1 MDLLKFDDL
10 SLFKSIALDEE
21 TLMMHSKC
29 GKYSFYINF
38 KDEIRGVDYYELAI
52 ATEDSVGF
60 INKSG
65 NASVIKK
72 VVLDTL
78 ANKKGD
84 NLVDDKKKSIP
95 SKVSKSVKS
104 NAKQNNSIYNK
115 KRRNITYSFFFYY
128 I

>member
-1 MDLLKFDDL
+1 
-10 SLFKSIALDEE
+10 
-21 TLMMHSKC
+21 MMHSKC

-72 VVLDTL
+72 S
-78 ANKKGD
+78 
-84 NLVDDKKKSIP
+84 SIRYT
-95 SKVSKSVKS
+95 S
-104 NAKQNNSIYNK
+104 
-115 KRRNITYSFFFYY
+115 
-128 I
+128 

>member
-1 MDLLKFDDL
+1 MDLLQFDDL

-21 TLMMHSKC
+21 TLMIHSKC

-78 ANKKGD
+78 ADKKGD
-84 NLVDDKKKSIP
+84 NLVDDKKKSVP
-95 SKVSKSVKS
+95 GKSSKPTKSS
-104 NAKQNNSIYNK
+104 TKQNNSIYNK
-115 KRRNITYSFFFYY
+115 RRRNK
-128 I
+128 